1 MFETSIK
8 KSGEEGILTIKGD
21 LTINYVKEM
30 KNELLNV
37 FSRFKHVKII
47 FNNIDR
53 VDFSCIQLLCSAH
66 KSAHQNNKTIVLAA
80 DLPNI
85 LCKIISNMGFQHKI
99 DCFSEVP
106 QKCLWLITNQ

>member
-8 KSGEEGILTIKGD
+8 KSGKEGILTIKGS

-47 FNNIDR
+47 FKDIDH

-66 KSAHQNNKTIVLAA
+66 KSAHQNNKTIMLAA
-80 DLPNI
+80 DLPDI
-85 LCKIISNMGFQHKI
+85 LCKIISSMGFQRKI

-106 QKCLWLITNQ
+106 QACLRLIPNQ